1 MGLNRVPMR
10 RRGPGSVTLTFQIR
24 RIVDGKKNF
33 QWAWSRRCAMV
44 WRLYNKQ
51 RDLCET
57 ASLPELLIR

>member
-1 MGLNRVPMR
+1 
-10 RRGPGSVTLTFQIR
+10 
-24 RIVDGKKNF
+24 
-33 QWAWSRRCAMV
+33 MV